1 MNSIARPLANTFTV
15 SARRSM
21 MLLPLLCAAAL
32 WANNAQAQLNVSE
45 GRVSDAAMQPLD
57 PARKANYNGAP
68 ATTGDLAAQATPDKQ
83 LKAAPKIEYRTNA
96 DKASRSSYFRLY
108 DANRSL
114 RSDRDGDGYHSEF
127 RIRFDADVTVG
138 DALVYAKLYI
148 RRIGE
153 SNWRLYRTTDNFWI
167 YGQSGVD
174 DYFVDTTLESGFAT
188 DDYNVLIDLYEV
200 GYSGIVATID
210 ATDTSALAYIPL
222 EEVGLDVPVELP
234 GFAIN
239 DVASSLLI
247 DSDNDGFY
255 SKFRV
260 TIDPDAMSSD
270 TLYAVLWIRQQGG
283 TWVKEHTSNDFAVD
297 ASGTADAHSFTIDW
311 LNGYPTSHY
320 DIQIDVYQSGSGLL
334 VASAGSEW
342 FELSQLPLE
351 DAGRDTYVNPPT
363 SGGGGGYTS
372 SDEHGGSMS
381 LWFVA
386 ALAGLL
392 IAKKS
397 ASRRRLHAVV
407 AKRAQL
413 RVEK

>member
-1 MNSIARPLANTFTV
+1 MNRIARTIARSTLTLSIALGLSVGA
-15 SARRSM
+15 
-21 MLLPLLCAAAL
+21 
-32 WANNAQAQLNVSE
+32 AQAQVNVSE
-45 GRVSDAAMQPLD
+45 GRVSDAVTQPLD
-57 PARKANYNGAP
+57 PSRQSTYNGAKAAP
-68 ATTGDLAAQATPDKQ
+68 SDLAASVTPDKQ
-83 LKAAPKIEYRTNA
+83 AKAAPKIEYRSNT
-96 DKASRSSYFRLY
+96 DKASRASYFRLY
-108 DANRSL
+108 DASRTL
-114 RSDRDGDGYHSEF
+114 HADRDGDGYHSEF

-167 YGQSGVD
+167 YGQSGSD

-210 ATDTSALAYIPL
+210 AVDSAALAYLPL

-260 TIDPDAMSSD
+260 TIDPDAMSPD
-270 TLYAVLWIRQQGG
+270 TLYAVVWIRQQGG
-283 TWVKEHTSNDFAVD
+283 TWIKEHTSNDFAVD
-297 ASGTADAHSFTIDW
+297 ASGTADAHTFTIDW
-311 LNGYPTSHY
+311 LSGYPTSKY
-320 DIQIDVYQSGSGLL
+320 DIQIDVYQSASGLL

-363 SGGGGGYTS
+363 SGGSGGYTS

-386 ALAGLL
+386 VLAGLL
-392 IAKKS
+392 MARRH
-397 ASRRRLHAVV
+397 ASTRRVRVAVE
-407 AKRAQL
+407 KRAA
-413 RVEK
+413 RKA